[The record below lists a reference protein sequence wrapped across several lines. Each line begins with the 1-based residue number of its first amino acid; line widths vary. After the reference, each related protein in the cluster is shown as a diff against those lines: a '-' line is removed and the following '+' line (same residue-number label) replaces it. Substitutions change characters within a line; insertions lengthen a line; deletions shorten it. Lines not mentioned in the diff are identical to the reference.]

1 MSQNRLQLIIRNTE
15 EIVTLDEL
23 KQKLESGERLKG
35 YIGFEPSGLFHIGWM
50 IWAYKLRDLV
60 NAGIKM
66 NVLVATWHAWINDKL
81 GGDLELIR
89 KAGDLTI

>member
-1 MSQNRLQLIIRNTE
+1 MSQDRLQLIIRNTE

-23 KQKLESGERLKG
+23 RQKLESGEQLKG

-81 GGDLELIR
+81 G
-89 KAGDLTI
+89 ATSS